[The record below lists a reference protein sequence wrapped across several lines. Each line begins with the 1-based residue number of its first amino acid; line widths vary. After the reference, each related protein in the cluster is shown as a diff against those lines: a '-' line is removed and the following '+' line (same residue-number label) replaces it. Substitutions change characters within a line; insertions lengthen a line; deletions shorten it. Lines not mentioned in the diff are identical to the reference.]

1 LSESPSSPAKRR
13 RPTAE
18 KPNLVDGPSVGI
30 VGLGEMGLP
39 IARKLL
45 AQGRRL
51 TFYARRPEIR
61 STLVALGAT
70 DGVSLGGMARC
81 SDVVIVCVYD
91 DDAVKEVC
99 LGPDGVVRHL
109 RAGSVL
115 INHTTGHPATARS
128 LSRHAR
134 VSRAHFL
141 DVPVSGGPADIE
153 AGRLTLLVGGRTDLL
168 RRVAPVFE
176 CYADRIVAVG
186 KVGDAQWV
194 KLLNNALFSANL
206 ALVRDAERVISELG
220 LPVGPT
226 LDAITGGSGASRV
239 LQLAAQM
246 GSSQRLI
253 DLAGRF
259 VDKDLNTVEEVAHA
273 GRVDLGVLG
282 WVAALAK
289 GDR

>member
-1 LSESPSSPAKRR
+1 M
-13 RPTAE
+13 
-18 KPNLVDGPSVGI
+18 

-39 IARKLL
+39 IARRLL

-61 STLVALGAT
+61 STLVELGAT
-70 DGVSLGGMARC
+70 DGGSLAGMASR

-91 DDAVKEVC
+91 DEAVKEVC
-99 LGPDGVVRHL
+99 LGPDGVVSHL

-115 INHTTGHPATARS
+115 VNHTTGHPATARS
-128 LSRHAR
+128 LNRHAR

-141 DVPVSGGPADIE
+141 DAPVSGGPADIE

-168 RRVAPVFE
+168 RRVSPVFQ
-176 CYADRIVAVG
+176 CYSDRIVVVG
-186 KVGDAQWV
+186 KVGDGQWV

-206 ALVRDAERVISELG
+206 ALVRDVERLISDLG

-226 LDAITGGSGASRV
+226 LDAISSGSGASRV

-259 VDKDLNTVEEVAHA
+259 VDKDVSTVEEVAHS

-282 WVAALAK
+282 QVAAMAK
-289 GDR
+289 GVR